1 MYLRWR
7 KIGRFSN
14 LEIESIQLTDGLDIK
29 SRAGD
34 DETLHP
40 GFYEYLVEI
49 YKNCEGN
56 GQWDKARW
64 SSGI

>member
-1 MYLRWR
+1 MVWIL
-7 KIGRFSN
+7 KVGQ
-14 LEIESIQLTDGLDIK
+14 E
-29 SRAGD
+29 D

-64 SSGI
+64 SSRI